1 MEDALMALSQAGE
14 FAKQLRDLQTEVE
27 QVGDL
32 SSEVKAIRDDLR
44 LICQP
49 HGSRESHC
57 DPLDQNPERNS
68 DVCMYGWMD
77 G

>member
-32 SSEVKAIRDDLR
+32 SSEVKAI
-44 LICQP
+44 
-49 HGSRESHC
+49 
-57 DPLDQNPERNS
+57 
-68 DVCMYGWMD
+68 
-77 G
+77 